1 MALDKQTGFG
11 LVGGVLGLIVGIVI
25 GLVVVGSDDESPK
38 YNFISVTTAAAPTTT
53 TTLAPVTDDA
63 LAVAPSDSGPGG
75 SIDEPVVLDD
85 SPCDAITKM
94 PPGLPLIKCD
104 RSTTVR
110 LVQELLVALGYDVQV
125 DGDFGPDT
133 QSAVATFQEEN
144 GLTMDGIV
152 DEPTFDLLCT
162 SAPGD
167 LCTG

>member
-11 LVGGVLGLIVGIVI
+11 LVGGTLGLIVGIVI
-25 GLVVVGSDDESPK
+25 GLVVVGDDEAPK
-38 YNFISVTTAAAPTTT
+38 YNFISVTTAAAPSTT

-63 LAVAPSDSGPGG
+63 LAVAPGDADPAEGA
-75 SIDEPVVLDD
+75 DQPVVLDD

-133 QSAVATFQEEN
+133 QSAVATFQEES
-144 GLTMDGIV
+144 GLTVDGIV
-152 DEPTFDLLCT
+152 DGPTFDLLCT

>member
-11 LVGGVLGLIVGIVI
+11 LVGGTLGLVVGIVI
-25 GLVVVGSDDESPK
+25 GLVVVGDDEAPT
-38 YNFISVTTAAAPTTT
+38 YNFISVTTAAAPSTT

-63 LAVAPSDSGPGG
+63 LAVAPGDSGSAG
-75 SIDEPVVLDD
+75 SAVEPVVLDD

-110 LVQELLVALGYDVQV
+110 LVQELLVALGYDVRV

-133 QSAVATFQEEN
+133 QTAVATFQKEN
-144 GLTMDGIV
+144 NLTVDGIV
-152 DEPTFDLLCT
+152 DGPTFDLLCT

>member
-11 LVGGVLGLIVGIVI
+11 LVGGTLGLIVGIVI
-25 GLVVVGSDDESPK
+25 GLVVVGNDDEAPK
-38 YNFISVTTAAAPTTT
+38 YNFISVTTAAAPSTT
-53 TTLAPVTDDA
+53 TTLAPVSDDA
-63 LAVAPSDSGPGG
+63 LAVASGDSGPAVD
-75 SIDEPVVLDD
+75 ILEPVVLDD

-110 LVQELLVALGYDVQV
+110 LVQELLVALGYDVRV

-133 QSAVATFQEEN
+133 QTAVATFQEEN
-144 GLTMDGIV
+144 NLTVDGIV
-152 DEPTFDLLCT
+152 DGPTFDLLCT